1 MELIHWSLLI
11 QLLYGKNKA
20 DGLDVYFCPKIHHR
34 MSKNKKPDQ
43 LGFVFSTNP
52 DFQFQPEEHEQV
64 DDLPNN
70 QQLLKIWLDRKQ
82 RKGKDVTLI
91 TGFSGSEE
99 SLETLAKAL
108 KTKCGVGGS
117 TKDGEILLQGDH
129 RDKVLAFLLERG
141 YSKAK
146 KAGG

>member
-1 MELIHWSLLI
+1 
-11 QLLYGKNKA
+11 
-20 DGLDVYFCPKIHHR
+20 

-43 LGFVFSTNP
+43 FGFVFSTNP
-52 DFQFQPEEHEQV
+52 DFNFQPEEDEQL
-64 DDLPNN
+64 DDLPAN
-70 QQLLKIWLDRKQ
+70 QLPLKIWLDRKQ

-91 TGFSGSEE
+91 TGFTGSED
-99 SLETLAKAL
+99 SLKELGKML

-117 TKDGEILLQGDH
+117 VKDGGIILQGDH
-129 RDKVLAFLLERG
+129 RDKVLAFLLEKG